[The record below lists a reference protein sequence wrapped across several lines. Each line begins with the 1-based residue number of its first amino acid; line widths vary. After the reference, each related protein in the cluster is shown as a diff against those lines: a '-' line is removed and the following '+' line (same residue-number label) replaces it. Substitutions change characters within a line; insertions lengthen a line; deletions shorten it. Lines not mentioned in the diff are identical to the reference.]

1 MFEEKT
7 FTPSRSP
14 RRSRACAHVPNDKH
28 FPRVYGHRNVRL
40 GTHVKAQSQRPKPEQ
55 EQALAILDFVGL
67 NDAIHEPATA
77 LSSAPQRLLMIA
89 TALTAQLDTRLNSLS
104 SAPARSFIE
113 RAARS
118 IESRQPL
125 LGSKN
130 ARRSLP
136 SPAHSIASRGRS
148 SRALISKFCS
158 SSTCWMQHQRSSFA
172 IPQQLLGRLQPQ
184 PLRDLGAETDMEVG
198 LADPVADVLGVPEVD
213 CAIDCVGFEAKAQG
227 ADGKVVEAPARPSN
241 SGARQ
246 LSRKQR
252 NVHPRKN
259 GFRIRTWSSLDQ
271 AIMAHRDLRERRGG
285 RTLK

>member
-1 MFEEKT
+1 M
-7 FTPSRSP
+7 
-14 RRSRACAHVPNDKH
+14 
-28 FPRVYGHRNVRL
+28 
-40 GTHVKAQSQRPKPEQ
+40 
-55 EQALAILDFVGL
+55 

-136 SPAHSIASRGRS
+136 SPAHTIASRGRS
-148 SRALISKFCS
+148 PRVLISKFCS

-172 IPQQLLGRLQPQ
+172 IRSNYWAGFNRSRCVTLAPKPTWKSVSLTHIRCRMLASFRATAVIAHSMLDRLAIRSRQAR
-184 PLRDLGAETDMEVG
+184 LSEIAGVCS
-198 LADPVADVLGVPEVD
+198 AD
-213 CAIDCVGFEAKAQG
+213 
-227 ADGKVVEAPARPSN
+227 
-241 SGARQ
+241 
-246 LSRKQR
+246 
-252 NVHPRKN
+252 
-259 GFRIRTWSSLDQ
+259 
-271 AIMAHRDLRERRGG
+271 
-285 RTLK
+285 